1 MAERNLEWAEGVLN
15 TIKTGAPAERQAAV
29 KELVRAYSP
38 LLSKEYEK
46 LGGTDDKERKTTLL
60 SVFRETFADTSA
72 LQSVEVFERTLYA
85 NFMKSVN
92 SKKEPAEVQNTIST
106 TQMANLVADEAKP
119 DAQEDDEPVIVFGT
133 GKPAAEPAVTKPEA
147 PAEDK
152 PVQNSA
158 PQTIQ
163 HSEPEAEKPA
173 AAAAEP
179 AVVPV
184 EKKTEPA
191 SSEAESPAEPK
202 PEKRKPAKQ
211 KPAKQKPAKS
221 SPEEDE
227 EGGGLP
233 VWAVAILGVVAAVL
247 LFAILLLGLRS
258 FAPSAYNGIAGALN
272 SVLPVDLPLTEA
284 AETGATEEPEPAET
298 AETAETAEAPQQE
311 ATAEPEAEVTPE
323 QTPEPTPEPTPEG
336 PAVIGR
342 ATVNVEKLNLRE
354 EPNTTSAQKG
364 QAERGR
370 TYDVYEISNDGK
382 YTWYRVDDNL
392 WFADDGTW
400 VTFEEN

>member
-247 LFAILLLGLRS
+247 LFAISRS
-258 FAPSAYNGIAGALN
+258 CW
-272 SVLPVDLPLTEA
+272 TE
-284 AETGATEEPEPAET
+284 G
-298 AETAETAEAPQQE
+298 
-311 ATAEPEAEVTPE
+311 
-323 QTPEPTPEPTPEG
+323 
-336 PAVIGR
+336 
-342 ATVNVEKLNLRE
+342 
-354 EPNTTSAQKG
+354 
-364 QAERGR
+364 
-370 TYDVYEISNDGK
+370 DV
-382 YTWYRVDDNL
+382 
-392 WFADDGTW
+392 
-400 VTFEEN
+400 